1 MLARII
7 QKYHALVL
15 PLLVI
20 GLLSS
25 LGAFWLLSGHAVTQN
40 PRADIDRNGT
50 VDNADV
56 QALMGKYGSADPSS
70 DINSDGVVN
79 LIDLSIVLSSF
90 GPAASPPTGSL
101 PGVQAARSADFLD
114 TVGVNIHVNYFD
126 TAYNNWPGVKQKL
139 QELNI
144 KHVRGGS
151 YWNFAEADRR
161 QDELHAMGI
170 RVNMLLA
177 ADSYPE
183 QVAYLKTKP
192 KGFVASVESLNEPDC
207 FLHKTNP
214 DWVNETRRLQ
224 KAAYEAMKADPTLRD
239 IPVLSTSYCR
249 SETPAKVGD
258 LSQWYDYANVH
269 PYPGG
274 QAPEDRI
281 ATSMQESRR
290 LHGTKPVSATETG
303 YHNAVN
309 FVEGG
314 GVSEQSSA
322 VYMPRLYLSYFQAGV
337 KRTYLYELVEPRPA
351 TWITHTFDRDNHWGL
366 YTSNFAAKPAAD
378 SLRRLT
384 TLLQDTNTSFAPGKL
399 DYTVGG
405 DTTNL
410 QQQLLQKA
418 DGRFYLALWRKD
430 TVWNVG
436 TRTAL
441 ATPSRPV
448 TISIKPGVQ
457 KIAHY
462 HLNQSDASIG
472 AGSGNSYTLQL
483 GPEVQILELTP

>member
-7 QKYHALVL
+7 QKYHALILPVL
-15 PLLVI
+15 VV

-25 LGAFWLLSGHAVTQN
+25 LGAFWLLSGHAATRN

-56 QALMGKYGSADPSS
+56 QVLMSTYGSADPNS
-70 DINSDGVVN
+70 DVNNDGVVN
-79 LIDLSIVLSSF
+79 LIDLSTVLSSF
-90 GPAASPPTGSL
+90 GSVASPPTGSL
-101 PGVQAARSADFLD
+101 AGVQAARSADFLD
-114 TVGVNIHVNYFD
+114 TIGVNIHVNYFD
-126 TAYNNWPGVKQKL
+126 TAYNNWPSVKQKL
-139 QELNI
+139 QELNV

-177 ADSYPE
+177 PDRYPE
-183 QVAYLKTKP
+183 QVSYLKTKP
-192 KGFVASVESLNEPDC
+192 KGFVSGVESLNEPDC
-207 FLHKTNP
+207 FLYKTNP

-224 KAAYEAMKADPTLRD
+224 KAAYEAMKADPALRD

-258 LSQWYDYANVH
+258 LSQWYDTINEH

-281 ATSMQESRR
+281 VASLQQTRKQF
-290 LHGTKPVSATETG
+290 GAKPVTATETG
-303 YHNAVN
+303 YHSAVN

-314 GVSEQSSA
+314 GVSEQASA
-322 VYMPRLYLSYFQAGV
+322 IYTPRLYLTYFQAGV

-351 TWITHTFDRDNHWGL
+351 TWITHSFDRDNHWGL
-366 YTSNFAAKPAAD
+366 YASNFAAKPAAD

-384 TLLQDTNTSFAPGKL
+384 TILQDTNKSFAPGKL
-399 DYTVGG
+399 DYTVAG

-430 TVWNVG
+430 TVWNVAAK
-436 TRTAL
+436 TASS
-441 ATPSRPV
+441 APSRPI
-448 TISIKPGVQ
+448 TITLKPGVQ
-457 KIAHY
+457 KITHY
-462 HLNQSDASIG
+462 HLNQSDGSIG
-472 AGSGNSYTLQL
+472 TGSGNSYTMQL
-483 GPEVQILELTP
+483 GPEVQILELIP